1 MKIAISGKGGAGK
14 TMLVSLLSTIF
25 AQSGYSVL
33 AIDADPNANLA
44 ATLGFPYP
52 DKIIPISEMADLI
65 EERTG
70 ARPGE
75 VATFFKLNPKVND
88 LPEKYCVE
96 HNGVKLMV
104 MGRLKKGGSGCYCPE
119 NALLQ
124 ALVTHLLLERDELVI
139 MDMEAGVE
147 HLGRGTA
154 RAVDK
159 LIIVVEPSRR
169 SVETAYRIRELAK
182 DIGLQNIGVVGNK
195 IRSEKDKD
203 SLVSSMPG
211 FEFLGFIPYDQAIAE
226 ADLAGFPLVNSS
238 QRVMSEVE
246 DIVAR
251 IIEPTLYRTACK

>member
-25 AQSGYSVL
+25 AQSSYSVL

-44 ATLGFPYP
+44 ATLGFPNSER
-52 DKIIPISEMADLI
+52 IIPISEMADLI

-70 ARPGE
+70 VRPGE

-88 LPEKYCVE
+88 LPEKHCVE

-124 ALVTHLLLERDELVI
+124 ALVTHLLLERDEVVI

-154 RAVDK
+154 KAVDK

-182 DIGLQNIGVVGNK
+182 DIDLQNIGVVGNK

-203 SLVSSMPG
+203 ALISSMPG
-211 FEFLGFIPYDQAIAE
+211 FEFLGFIPYDQDIVE
-226 ADLAGFPLVNSS
+226 ADLAGFPLVHSS
-238 QRVMSEVE
+238 QRVMREVE

-251 IIEPTLYRTACK
+251 IIEPTLYRTA

>member
-25 AQSGYSVL
+25 AQSSYSVL

-44 ATLGFPYP
+44 ATLGFPNSER
-52 DKIIPISEMADLI
+52 IIPISEMADLI

-70 ARPGE
+70 VRPGE

-124 ALVTHLLLERDELVI
+124 ALVTHLLLERDEVVI

-154 RAVDK
+154 KAVDK
-159 LIIVVEPSRR
+159 LITVVEPSRR

-203 SLVSSMPG
+203 ALISSMPG
-211 FEFLGFIPYDQAIAE
+211 FEFLGFIPYDQAIVE

-238 QRVMSEVE
+238 QRVMREVE

-251 IIEPTLYRTACK
+251 IIEPTLYRTA

>member
-25 AQSGYSVL
+25 AQSSYSVL

-44 ATLGFPYP
+44 ATLGFPNSER
-52 DKIIPISEMADLI
+52 IIPISEMADLI

-70 ARPGE
+70 VRPGE

-124 ALVTHLLLERDELVI
+124 ALVTHLLLERDEVVI

-154 RAVDK
+154 KAVDK

-203 SLVSSMPG
+203 ALISSMPG
-211 FEFLGFIPYDQAIAE
+211 FEFLGFIPYDQAIVE

-238 QRVMSEVE
+238 QRVMREVE

-251 IIEPTLYRTACK
+251 IIEPTLYKTA

>member
-25 AQSGYSVL
+25 AQSSYSVL

-44 ATLGFPYP
+44 ATLGFPNSER
-52 DKIIPISEMADLI
+52 IIPISEMADLI

-70 ARPGE
+70 VRPGE

-124 ALVTHLLLERDELVI
+124 ALVTHLLLERDEVVI

-154 RAVDK
+154 KAVDK
-159 LIIVVEPSRR
+159 LITVVEPSRR

-203 SLVSSMPG
+203 ALISSMPG
-211 FEFLGFIPYDQAIAE
+211 FEFLGFIPYDQAIVE

-238 QRVMSEVE
+238 QRVMREVE

-251 IIEPTLYRTACK
+251 IIEPTLYKTA

>member
-25 AQSGYSVL
+25 AQSSYSVL

-44 ATLGFPYP
+44 ATLGFPNSER
-52 DKIIPISEMADLI
+52 IIPISGMADLI

-70 ARPGE
+70 VRPGE

-124 ALVTHLLLERDELVI
+124 ALVTHLLLERDEVVI

-154 RAVDK
+154 KAVDK

-182 DIGLQNIGVVGNK
+182 DVGLQNIGVVGNK

-203 SLVSSMPG
+203 ALISSMPG
-211 FEFLGFIPYDQAIAE
+211 FEFLGFIPYDQAIVE

-238 QRVMSEVE
+238 QRVMREVE

-251 IIEPTLYRTACK
+251 IIEPTLYRTA